1 MTEIRFRPSL
11 MERLARNVGLAI
23 IVVIGLTILWDLVLP
38 WLPRLAVLI
47 GVFVLLRLWWW
58 YRTRW

>member
-23 IVVIGLTILWDLVLP
+23 VVVIGLTILWDLVLP
-38 WLPRLAVLI
+38 WLSRLGVL
-47 GVFVLLRLWWW
+47 V
-58 YRTRW
+58 TRMHG